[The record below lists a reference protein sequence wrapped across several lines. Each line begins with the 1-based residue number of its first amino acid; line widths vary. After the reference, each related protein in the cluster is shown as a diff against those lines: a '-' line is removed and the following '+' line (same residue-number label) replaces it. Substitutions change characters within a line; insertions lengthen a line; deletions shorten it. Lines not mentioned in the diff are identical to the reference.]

1 MLRHGCRVLLFAL
14 IVFGVGGCASSTQL
28 VNTWQD
34 PKFAGPAFKSIM
46 VIDVTKQAGLRR
58 TVEDELARQLEAR
71 GVQAVQSYTLIPEDG
86 EVPKDRLAQA
96 VAQAGV
102 QGVLIIRLVQTRQ
115 QTQVYPGTYTPP
127 PYMFYGYYSSSWI
140 GFYDPPQVYTYDVV
154 TAETNLFDAKGETL
168 IWSGATETFAPRDI
182 KKDIQE
188 FAGVII
194 KSLTGSGLI

>member
-1 MLRHGCRVLLFAL
+1 MLGHSWKVLLLAF
-14 IVFGVGGCASSTQL
+14 IVLSVGGCASSTQL

-34 PKFAGPAFKSIM
+34 PKFTGPRLTSIM
-46 VIDVTKQAGLRR
+46 VIDVTKQASIRR
-58 TVEDELARQLEAR
+58 TFEDELVRQLQAH

-102 QGVLIIRLVQTRQ
+102 QGALITRLVQIRQ

-140 GFYDPPQVYTYDVV
+140 GFYDPPQIYTYDVV

-168 IWSGATETFAPRDI
+168 IWSGTTETFSPRDI

-188 FAGVII
+188 FAAVII
-194 KSLTGSGLI
+194 KSLAASGLI

>member
-1 MLRHGCRVLLFAL
+1 MLRRNCKVLLFAL
-14 IVFGVGGCASSTQL
+14 IAFSVGGCASSTRL

-34 PKFAGPAFKSIM
+34 PKFAGPALTSIM
-46 VIDVTKQAGLRR
+46 IIDVTKQASIRR
-58 TVEDELARQLEAR
+58 TFEDEVVRQLQAR

-102 QGVLIIRLVQTRQ
+102 QGVLITRLVQIRQ
-115 QTQVYPGTYTPP
+115 QTQVYPGAYTPP

-154 TAETNLFDAKGETL
+154 TAETNLFDAKGEML
-168 IWSGATETFAPRDI
+168 IWSGTTETFAPRDI
-182 KKDIQE
+182 KKDTQE
-188 FAGVII
+188 FAAAII
-194 KSLTGSGLI
+194 KSLAASGLI